1 MVWFGYNTNTIH
13 NSLCT
18 NLKAN
23 ENNCKTSIRSFIQ
36 QNNNKIETIN
46 RCERRNIKCFENI
59 IKQHC
64 VSMKCLF
71 LNFLMFK
78 LIFLVESNKY
88 LIDQGCH
95 GLTVRYDA
103 EQHTVSISS
112 SYSTLFDF
120 TWLKHY
126 FSLNIFIFS
135 SRSFLII
142 SVLYARIS

>member
-1 MVWFGYNTNTIH
+1 MDNII
-13 NSLCT
+13 
-18 NLKAN
+18 LKQ
-23 ENNCKTSIRSFIQ
+23 SWI
-36 QNNNKIETIN
+36 NKIETIN
-46 RCERRNIKCFENI
+46 RCERINMKCFENI
-59 IKQHC
+59 IKEHC
-64 VSMKCLF
+64 VSMKYLF

>member
-1 MVWFGYNTNTIH
+1 
-13 NSLCT
+13 
-18 NLKAN
+18 
-23 ENNCKTSIRSFIQ
+23 
-36 QNNNKIETIN
+36 
-46 RCERRNIKCFENI
+46 
-59 IKQHC
+59 
-64 VSMKCLF
+64 MKCLF

-120 TWLKHY
+120 TWQKY
-126 FSLNIFIFS
+126 FFFQNVF
-135 SRSFLII
+135 
-142 SVLYARIS
+142 

>member
-1 MVWFGYNTNTIH
+1 
-13 NSLCT
+13 
-18 NLKAN
+18 
-23 ENNCKTSIRSFIQ
+23 
-36 QNNNKIETIN
+36 
-46 RCERRNIKCFENI
+46 
-59 IKQHC
+59 
-64 VSMKCLF
+64 MKCLF

-120 TWLKHY
+120 TW
-126 FSLNIFIFS
+126 
-135 SRSFLII
+135 
-142 SVLYARIS
+142 